1 LHNLQAQVSESLY
14 SEEVK
19 QRKETQEALAKEK
32 EEIQKVKTQLNQVME
47 ELQNALEKQSSLESQ
62 ITESDE
68 MVKGLELRMASAME
82 LLQTYK
88 KERDEFEAERDNA
101 QKKAEELRRKQEEAS
116 STKTPQ
122 FFSELEEATRNR
134 DPSLKI
140 GEGRHGSIYKG
151 LLRQTQVAIKMLHPH
166 NLQDPSG
173 LQHEVG

>member
-122 FFSELEEATRNR
+122 FFSELFFSYIE
-134 DPSLKI
+134 
-140 GEGRHGSIYKG
+140 
-151 LLRQTQVAIKMLHPH
+151 
-166 NLQDPSG
+166 
-173 LQHEVG
+173 

>member
-122 FFSELEEATRNR
+122 FFSELLF
-134 DPSLKI
+134 S
-140 GEGRHGSIYKG
+140 
-151 LLRQTQVAIKMLHPH
+151 
-166 NLQDPSG
+166 
-173 LQHEVG
+173 

>member
-1 LHNLQAQVSESLY
+1 MHNLQVQLSESLY
-14 SEEVK
+14 AEEVR
-19 QRKETQEALAKEK
+19 QRKETQEALAKEQ
-32 EEIQKVKTQLNQVME
+32 EERQNVKNQLNQVTE
-47 ELQNALEKQSSLESQ
+47 ELQNALDKQSSLESQ
-62 ITESDE
+62 IAESDE
-68 MVKGLELRMASAME
+68 MVKGLELRIASAME

-88 KERDEFEAERDNA
+88 KERDEFQAERDNA
-101 QKKAEELRRKQEEAS
+101 QKEAEELRRKQGEAS

-122 FFSELEEATRNR
+122 FFSEIEEATRNL

-151 LLRQTQVAIKMLHPH
+151 LLRQTQVAIEMLPHH